1 LNEIAPP
8 RQLRRSVAFIK
19 MQIAKRIVPYAGVAI
34 IAFALG
40 MFAAKLVHHQPLQ
53 TPWQVLLSFQNQDLY
68 NLSDDRKRALQAAI
82 DSIVGAQNS
91 NERPFFPRM
100 FLTMVN
106 TNGQTRY
113 VLVREQPLMEVP
125 GEPRVRAHVFDSD
138 GKLLTS
144 DEFSGGWRT
153 SVTDVHV
160 ARNSLLRQDALV
172 LDGEYHYGPH
182 PSHRYYVLV
191 GDRVVLAYS
200 ERNGELKREEYL
212 FANASV
218 APSIK

>member
-1 LNEIAPP
+1 MEMA
-8 RQLRRSVAFIK
+8 R
-19 MQIAKRIVPYAGVAI
+19 RIVPYAGVAI

-40 MFAAKLVHHQPLQ
+40 MFAAKLVHHQPRQ
-53 TPWQVLLSFQNQDLY
+53 TPWQVLLLFQNQDLY
-68 NLSDDRKRALQAAI
+68 NLSDERKRALQSAI
-82 DSIVGAQNS
+82 DSIVGAQDP

-100 FLTMVN
+100 FRTMVN

-125 GEPRVRAHVFDSD
+125 GEPRVRTHVFDSD

-153 SVTDVHV
+153 SVTDIHV
-160 ARNSLLRQDALV
+160 AQNALLKQDAMV
-172 LDGEYHYGPH
+172 IDGEYRYGPH
-182 PSHRYYVLV
+182 PSHHYYVLV
-191 GDRVVLAYS
+191 SDRMVPAYF
-200 ERNGELKREEYL
+200 ERNGELKRDEYL